1 MTRGNM
7 IKQVSKNLLILF
19 ILLFGGGALIAQ
31 DSSTNVASTKAD
43 WSVFTSNNPKQCWG
57 VSAPILPPK
66 NTRDGRMVSVKRSD
80 ILLFVSYDPSN
91 GISGQLS
98 FTGGYPFDEDS
109 RVDVNVD
116 GQRFQ
121 MFTSGEWAWAATDE
135 IDKEIIT
142 AMKRGA
148 KAVITGRSSRGTKT
162 EDTFSLKGFTAAV
175 EDASK
180 RCK

>member
-1 MTRGNM
+1 M

-19 ILLFGGGALIAQ
+19 IFLFGGSSLIAQ
-31 DSSTNVASTKAD
+31 DSTTNVASTQAD
-43 WSVFTSNNPKQCWG
+43 WSVFTSNNPRQCWG

-80 ILLFVSYDPSN
+80 ILLFVSYIPGS
-91 GISGQLS
+91 GIKGQIS
-98 FTGGYPFDEDS
+98 FTGGYPFDDGS
-109 RVDVNVD
+109 NVDVNID
-116 GQRFQ
+116 GTRYQ
-121 MFTSGEWAWAATDE
+121 MFTNGEWAWAPTDE
-135 IDKEIIT
+135 VDKKMIQ

-148 KAVITGRSSRGTKT
+148 KATLTGRSSRGTKT

>member
-31 DSSTNVASTKAD
+31 DSSTNVASTQAD
-43 WSVFTSNNPKQCWG
+43 WVVFVEESPKKECWAA
-57 VSAPILPPK
+57 SQPIETV

-80 ILLFVSYDPSN
+80 ILMFVSYIPGS
-91 GISGQLS
+91 GIKGQIS
-98 FTGGYPFDEDS
+98 FTGGYPFDDKS
-109 RVDVNVD
+109 NVDVNID
-116 GQRFQ
+116 GTRYQ
-121 MFTSGEWAWAATDE
+121 MFTNGEWAWAPTDE
-135 IDKEIIT
+135 VDKKMIQ

-148 KAVITGRSSRGTKT
+148 KATLTGRSSRGTKT